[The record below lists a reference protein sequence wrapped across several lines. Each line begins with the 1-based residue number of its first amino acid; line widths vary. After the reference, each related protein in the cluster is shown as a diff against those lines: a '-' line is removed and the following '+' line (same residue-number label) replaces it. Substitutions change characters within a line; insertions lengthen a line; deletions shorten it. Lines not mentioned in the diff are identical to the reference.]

1 MTQNYNNN
9 QITGKYDKNS
19 KNDNN
24 DYNDRK

>member
-9 QITGKYDKNS
+9 QITEKYDKNS